1 MSPAS
6 VRHLGVPSPPSR
18 APSVHELPALG
29 TGGALPN
36 AETSK
41 HRAWRGVANAT
52 KAQDSTL
59 PAHTASYASPPPL
72 AGSSAAATACATAT
86 AGVATAVATA
96 IGTGAAP
103 CGSAADSMMY
113 LPAGCCEAAGVRCR
127 LEEERLAER
136 QPAPPA
142 RP

>member
-1 MSPAS
+1 M
-6 VRHLGVPSPPSR
+6 
-18 APSVHELPALG
+18 
-29 TGGALPN
+29 
-36 AETSK
+36 
-41 HRAWRGVANAT
+41 
-52 KAQDSTL
+52 
-59 PAHTASYASPPPL
+59 PAHSASYASLL